1 MHISLIK
8 RAAVLGASAFAL
20 AASAAFSAE
29 WTSFQVGTLNSYTF
43 TYAHRDDGQFIL
55 GEGGEIGIQT
65 TYGSP
70 GITPLANT
78 SNILLDPAAIAVKSA
93 TVGIIA
99 AGGPLATSNLYLFD
113 PSTPGTSISATPLAN
128 LQNYVIKYWKHPT
141 SAREGWLVIGGNGT
155 VPVGGFYGANT
166 LSFVSLDGSKV
177 GEITGDLSDY
187 SGGLDV
193 DSLGNVFVA
202 LSGLSPAEEG
212 KVLKFTADQ
221 VDAAVLALISDTP
234 APLSKAAAT
243 LIFEA
248 DASASLAVDS
258 AGRLWI
264 GGYPISH
271 IQAYDP
277 VTSVQRRFTPDH
289 AALANAAG
297 SPSYSVRSYTRNGAG
312 FVSFLASDSFYND
325 GSALTLGYKP
335 VSELNIRSVQFT
347 ATAQTV
353 SEAVGTVN
361 LTVTITPAPT
371 AKVTVPLIISGTAT
385 KGKDYTAISPTSLT
399 FDAANT
405 SRTIPVKVINDVQ
418 DEDNDNET
426 IIVTLGTPVPVAQ
439 AGLGAIGTERF
450 TLTIT
455 DDDVKPQ
462 IAAVQNFGTLKVGG
476 PVSYQ
481 VINTGSAATK
491 WTASGLPPGLKINP
505 LTGLITGTPVT
516 PGEYD
521 QVWITATNAHG
532 VSTSVAYVLNV
543 AAFPAPAVGTFIGLI
558 DRAGTLT
565 NGLGA
570 RVTLVTTSKST
581 YSGKIEIGK
590 SSIAI
595 KGDLNNTGTHPA
607 ASASFK
613 NGTTKLT
620 LNFTLDAVTGE
631 LSGTLVP
638 TPEAPSGNVSGALAV
653 NPSLSG
659 WRAQT
664 ATDLTGVHNFFAAV
678 PGGPAST
685 VPEGTSYGSAK
696 VSATGITTIAGVAAD
711 GSVFTSSSPL
721 AINGDLI
728 LYQILYKVQG
738 SFTGVLNIA
747 NDTAHSMTGSIT
759 WSKPSQGTPT
769 SDKLYA
775 TGWAPEQDLTVRGG
789 KYRPAVGA
797 TLPMNAAVS
806 AGNNAR
812 IVLQDGGI
820 EALGANPTTI
830 QFRIASATSLVVPA
844 PHKLTLKNDTG
855 LLTGSITLGSG
866 AARKSFNIQALLVPD
881 ETTADPFDS
890 AAQGYFILPVSS
902 TVSRAGMVVIER
914 AGL

>member
-29 WTSFQVGTLNSYTF
+29 WTSFQVGTLNSFTF

-70 GITPLANT
+70 GTTPLVNT
-78 SNILLDPAAIAVKSA
+78 SNLLLDPASIAVKNA
-93 TVGIIA
+93 TVGLIG

-113 PSTPGTSISATPLAN
+113 PSTPGTSISATPVAN
-128 LQNYVIKYWKHPT
+128 LQNFVIKYWRHPD
-141 SAREGWLVIGGNGT
+141 SGREGWLVIGGNGT
-155 VPVGGFYGANT
+155 VPVNGFYGANT

-177 GEITGDLSDY
+177 GNITGDLSDY

-193 DSLGNVFVA
+193 DSQGNVFFA
-202 LSGLSPAEEG
+202 LSAFNADEG
-212 KVLKFTADQ
+212 KILKFTADQ
-221 VDAAVLALISDTP
+221 VDTAVLALINGTP

-243 LIFEA
+243 LIFDA

-258 AGRLWI
+258 AGRFWI
-264 GGYPISH
+264 GGYPLNH

-289 AALANAAG
+289 AALVNAAG
-297 SPSYSVRSYTRNGAG
+297 GPSYSVRSYSRNGAG

-335 VSELNIRSVQFT
+335 VSELDIRSVQFT

-353 SEAVGTVN
+353 TEAAGTTN
-361 LTVTITPAPT
+361 LTVTITPALT
-371 AKVTVPLIISGTAT
+371 GKAKVTVPVTISGTAT
-385 KGKDYTAISPTSLT
+385 KGKDYAAISTTSLT
-399 FDAANT
+399 FDANNT
-405 SRTIPVKVINDVQ
+405 SRTIPVKVTNDIE
-418 DEDNDNET
+418 DEDDNNET
-426 IIVTLGTPVPVAQ
+426 VIVTLGTPAPVAL
-439 AGLGAIGTERF
+439 AGFGAIGTEKF

-481 VINTGSAATK
+481 VVNTGAAATK
-491 WTASGLPPGLKINP
+491 WSASGLPPGLKINA
-505 LTGLITGTPVT
+505 LTGLITGTPAT
-516 PGEYD
+516 SGEYD
-521 QVWITATNAHG
+521 QVWITATNAAG
-532 VSTSVAYVLNV
+532 VSTSIAFVLNV
-543 AAFPAPAVGTFIGLI
+543 AAFPAPATGSFAGLI
-558 DRAGTLT
+558 NRAGTVT

-570 RVTLVTTSKST
+570 RVTLFTTSKAT

-590 SSIAI
+590 TSIPL
-595 KGDLNNTGTHPA
+595 KGDLNNTGTHPTG
-607 ASASFK
+607 SYSFK
-613 NGTTKLT
+613 NGTTNLT
-620 LNFTLDAVTGE
+620 LDFTLGAVTGE
-631 LSGTLVP
+631 LSGSLV
-638 TPEAPSGNVSGALAV
+638 TAAPPPPPSPAAAAINNA
-653 NPSLSG
+653 SLSG

-664 ATDLTGVHNFFAAV
+664 ATTLTGVHNFFAAV

-696 VSATGITTIAGVAAD
+696 VAATGMTTIAGVTAD
-711 GSVFTSSSPL
+711 GLAFTSSSPL
-721 AINGDLI
+721 AINGDLV
-728 LYQILYKVQG
+728 LYQVLYKVPG
-738 SFTGVLNIA
+738 SFMGVIKIA
-747 NDTAHSMTGSIT
+747 NDAAHSMSGDIT
-759 WSKPSQGTPT
+759 WSKPSQGAPT
-769 SDKLYA
+769 TDKLYA
-775 TGWAPEQDLTVRGG
+775 TGWTADQALVVRGG

-797 TLPMNAAVS
+797 TLPMNATAS
-806 AGNNAR
+806 TGNNAR

-820 EALGANPTTI
+820 EALGANPTI
-830 QFRIASATSLVVPA
+830 QFRIASATSLIVPA

-855 LLTGSITLGSG
+855 LLTGSITLGTG
-866 AARKSFNIQALLVPD
+866 AAKKSFNIQALLVPD
-881 ETTADPFDS
+881 ATTPDPFDTT
-890 AAQGYFILPVSS
+890 AEGYFILPVSS
-902 TVSRAGMVVIER
+902 TVSRAGMVGIEP
-914 AGL
+914 LSL

>member
-8 RAAVLGASAFAL
+8 RAAVLGASAFAF

-29 WTSFQVGTLNSYTF
+29 WTSFQIGTLNSYSF
-43 TYAHRDDGQFIL
+43 TYAHREDGQFIL
-55 GEGGEIGIQT
+55 GEGGEIAIQT

-70 GITPLANT
+70 GTTLLANT
-78 SNILLDPAAIAVKSA
+78 SNLLLDPAFIAVKSA
-93 TVGIIA
+93 TVGLIG
-99 AGGPLATSNLYLFD
+99 AGGPLATSNLYPFD

-128 LQNYVIKYWKHPT
+128 LQNFSGKYWKHPT
-141 SAREGWLVIGGNGT
+141 SGREGWLVIGGNGT
-155 VPVGGFYGANT
+155 MGGLYGANT
-166 LSFVSLDGSKV
+166 LSFVSLDGSKS
-177 GEITGDLSDY
+177 GKITGDLSAF

-193 DSLGNVFVA
+193 DALGNVFFA
-202 LSGLSPAEEG
+202 LSAFDADEG
-212 KVLKFTADQ
+212 KILKFTAAQ

-234 APLSKAAAT
+234 APLSKAAAE

-258 AGRLWI
+258 AGRFWI
-264 GGYPISH
+264 GGYPLSH

-297 SPSYSVRSYTRNGAG
+297 SPSYSVRSYNRNGAG

-353 SEAVGTVN
+353 TEAAGTVN
-361 LTVTITPAPT
+361 LTVTITPALT
-371 AKVTVPLIISGTAT
+371 GKTKVTVPVTVSGTAT
-385 KGKDYTAISPTSLT
+385 KGKDYTAIATSLT
-399 FDAANT
+399 FDATNT
-405 SRTIPVKVINDVQ
+405 SRSIPVKITNDLE
-418 DEDNDNET
+418 DEDNNNET
-426 IIVTLGTPVPVAQ
+426 LILTLGTPAPVAQ
-439 AGLGAIGTERF
+439 AGLGAIGTEKF

-462 IAAVQNFGTLKVGG
+462 IATVQNFGTLKVGSL
-476 PVSYQ
+476 VNYQ
-481 VINTGSAATK
+481 VVNTGTAATK
-491 WTASGLPPGLKINP
+491 WTASGLPLGLKINA
-505 LTGLITGTPVT
+505 LTGLITGTPIAA
-516 PGEYD
+516 GEYD
-521 QVWITATNAHG
+521 QVWITATNAQG
-532 VSTSVAYVLNV
+532 VSTSIAYVLNV
-543 AAFPAPAVGTFIGLI
+543 AAFPAPATGTFIGLV
-558 DRAGTLT
+558 DRIGTVT

-590 SSIAI
+590 TSVPL
-595 KGDLNNTGTHPA
+595 KGDLNNAGTHPT
-607 ASASFK
+607 ASVSFK
-613 NGTTKLT
+613 NGTTNLT
-620 LNFTLDAVTGE
+620 LDFALNAVTGE
-631 LSGTLVP
+631 LTGSLVP
-638 TPEAPSGNVSGALAV
+638 NLPPAPPSPSAAGAAIIDA
-653 NPSLSG
+653 SLSG

-664 ATDLTGVHNFFAAV
+664 ATTLTGVHNFFAAV

-696 VSATGITTIAGVAAD
+696 VAATGITTIAGVAAD

-728 LYQILYKVQG
+728 VYQILYKVPG
-738 SFTGVLNIA
+738 SFMGVLKIA
-747 NDTAHSMTGSIT
+747 NDTAHTMSGAIS

-769 SDKLYA
+769 TDKLYA
-775 TGWAPEQDLTVRGG
+775 TGWNFAQSLAVRGG

-797 TLPMNAAVS
+797 TLPMNATAS
-806 AGNNAR
+806 TGNNAR

-820 EALGANPTTI
+820 EALGANPTNI
-830 QFRIASATSLVVPA
+830 LFRIASATSLAVPA

-855 LLTGSITLGSG
+855 LLTGSITLGTG
-866 AARKSFNIQALLVPD
+866 VAKKTFNIQALLVPD
-881 ETTADPFDS
+881 ATTPDPFDS
-890 AAQGYFILPVSS
+890 TAEGYFILPVSG
-902 TVSRAGMVVIER
+902 TVSRAGMVGIEPI
-914 AGL
+914 GL